1 LRARALRVL
10 LNGYD
15 MLRLIFSSRKNALH
29 HADEWLEGEALD
41 AALEEVTKD
50 YPDLLQL
57 VDSLDDKED
66 LLAEYE
72 ELEENCRE
80 DEEYLCLLK
89 HSIKNLK

>member
-1 LRARALRVL
+1 VLRVL
-10 LNGYD
+10 VNTYEGGHVEGGF
-15 MLRLIFSSRKNALH
+15 ISSCRKNALR

-57 VDSLDDKED
+57 DSLDDKED

-72 ELEENCRE
+72 ELQESCRE
-80 DEEYLCLLK
+80 DEEYLRSLK

>member
-1 LRARALRVL
+1 VE
-10 LNGYD
+10 GGF
-15 MLRLIFSSRKNALH
+15 ISSCRKNALR

-50 YPDLLQL
+50 HPDLLRL

-72 ELEENCRE
+72 ELQESCRE
-80 DEEYLCLLK
+80 DEEYLRSLK